1 MPPTANTNTAEV
13 EPHPERKEIARFL
26 LSRGDSRFEQAM
38 ADDEPLLALPGML
51 SARSAAA
58 HAPIAFPVGL
68 APQAV
73 PTPAGTSPG
82 DALPA
87 ADVVVIT
94 WTVDELTG
102 LARVMTPGA
111 DPSRWQHYD
120 RDFEQ
125 RYRAEI
131 RRHAPAANSGRLG
144 SYQLVTVGARSV
156 LCMKSELHL
165 NQDGVR
171 TGDGTATLPVKDFFQ
186 QIIAEDER
194 RSWS

>member
-1 MPPTANTNTAEV
+1 MTVPPTANTTTAAV

-38 ADDEPLLALPGML
+38 ADDEALLALPGVL

-58 HAPIAFPVGL
+58 HAPIAFPAGL

-73 PTPAGTSPG
+73 PTPAGTSSG

-94 WTVDELTG
+94 WTVDELAG

-111 DPSRWQHYD
+111 DPPVGSTTIATSSSATAMRSDPTRRPPTAAASAAISSSRLV
-120 RDFEQ
+120 
-125 RYRAEI
+125 
-131 RRHAPAANSGRLG
+131 LG
-144 SYQLVTVGARSV
+144 
-156 LCMKSELHL
+156 LCC
-165 NQDGVR
+165 
-171 TGDGTATLPVKDFFQ
+171 A
-186 QIIAEDER
+186 
-194 RSWS
+194 